1 MFTQTTFPAI
11 SLFLV
16 YATIKVFLVGE
27 PLQNFC
33 FEIAWLGMSSKLY
46 IYIQLI
52 RDVSREQNFISAV
65 AYEAFDNRGNF

>member
-27 PLQNFC
+27 TLQNFC